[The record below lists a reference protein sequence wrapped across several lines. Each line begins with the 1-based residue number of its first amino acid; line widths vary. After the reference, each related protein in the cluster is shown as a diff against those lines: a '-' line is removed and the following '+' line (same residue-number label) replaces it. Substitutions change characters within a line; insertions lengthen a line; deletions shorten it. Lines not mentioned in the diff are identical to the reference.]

1 MEQDDNALVLEC
13 LKGNSNSFE
22 ALYDKY
28 EKPIF
33 NIALRLTKNFDDA
46 EDITQTVFVN
56 AYENLKAF
64 NPKYKFFSWIYR
76 SAINHSL
83 NLINRHSRNEE
94 LNQNLITKEKTPEE
108 IVNEIELSEK
118 IQDALGVLEI
128 NYRIVLVLKHFMSF
142 SYEEISDILEVPEK
156 TVKSRLYTARQ
167 LLKDILIKNKVV

>member
-1 MEQDDNALVLEC
+1 MEIDDNVLVSEC
-13 LKGNSNSFE
+13 LKGNSDAFE
-22 ALYDKY
+22 GLFDKY

-33 NIALRLTKNFDDA
+33 NIAFRLIKNFDDA

-56 AYENLKAF
+56 AYENLKTF

-83 NLINRHSRNEE
+83 NLISSQSRKEE

-108 IVNEIELSEK
+108 IVNEIELSEN
-118 IQDALGVLEI
+118 IQDALGELDI
-128 NYRIVLVLKHFMSF
+128 NYRIVIVLKHFISF

>member
-1 MEQDDNALVLEC
+1 MEKDDNILVCEC
-13 LKGNSNSFE
+13 LKGKSDAFGV
-22 ALYDKY
+22 LFDKY

-33 NIALRLTKNFDDA
+33 NIAFRLTKDFDDA

-83 NLINRHSRNEE
+83 NLMSRNSRKEE
-94 LNQNLITKEKTPEE
+94 LNKNLITEEKTPEE

-118 IQDALGVLEI
+118 NSGCIG
-128 NYRIVLVLKHFMSF
+128 RIR
-142 SYEEISDILEVPEK
+142 Y
-156 TVKSRLYTARQ
+156 
-167 LLKDILIKNKVV
+167 

>member
-1 MEQDDNALVLEC
+1 MENDDNALVREC
-13 LKGNSNSFE
+13 LMGNSNAFE
-22 ALYDKY
+22 ALFDKY
-28 EKPIF
+28 QKPIF

-46 EDITQTVFVN
+46 EDITQTVFIN

-64 NPKYKFFSWIYR
+64 NSKYKFFSWIYR

-83 NLINRHSRNEE
+83 NLINRNSRKEE
-94 LNQNLITKEKTPEE
+94 LNQDLITKEKTPEE

-118 IQDALGVLEI
+118 IQDALGELDI
-128 NYRIVLVLKHFMSF
+128 NYRIVIVLKHFISF
-142 SYEEISDILEVPEK
+142 SYTEISDILEVPEK